1 MKELSCRLVND
12 VRVETE
18 VAEGANYL
26 KVYIPHGTDPDKDTV
41 YYVSIE
47 DWGNNKLIKFVHM
60 IACITAEEVEAA
72 FVYDDI
78 TECGIEDA
86 LYAAKRHKIGWTKK
100 ENGDYIQTGKELARW
115 ILASPYFA
123 EVSATLLAYVDVA
136 RFGRELLGAEN
147 TFVYTYKENKN
158 KIQMYVGE
166 YYKCHNRILFH
177 IAV

>member
-18 VAEGANYL
+18 EIEGANYL
-26 KVYIPHGTDPDKDTV
+26 NVYIPHETDTDKETL
-41 YYVSIE
+41 YYVSID
-47 DWGNNKLIKFVHM
+47 DWRDSKLNKFVHT
-60 IACITAEEVEAA
+60 IACLTAEEVEAA

-86 LYAAKRHKIGWTKK
+86 LCAAKRHKIGWVKK

-123 EVSATLLAYVDVA
+123 EASDMLLAYVDVA
-136 RFGRELLGAEN
+136 RFGRDLLGAEN
-147 TFVYTYKENKN
+147 TFVYVYEENKN

-166 YYKCHNRILFH
+166 YYKCNNHILFH